1 MYSVKWTQSKFW
13 FELHYCILL
22 HLEFLMHFTNLNQA
36 IIKSNHLEL
45 LIHFTNFNQAIIK
58 SNHLELLN
66 HFTNLNQAITK
77 SNHLELLIH
86 FTNLNQAITKSN
98 HLELHILNQAIRL
111 ISTLSCTHNKR
122 VWNTTYSACTSRRN
136 F

>member
-22 HLEFLMHFTNLNQA
+22 HLEFL
-36 IIKSNHLEL
+36 I
-45 LIHFTNFNQAIIK
+45 
-58 SNHLELLN
+58 

-98 HLELHILNQAIRL
+98 HLELQIQFADLNQAITKSNHLELQIHFTILNQAIAKSNHLEPHSLNHATRL

-122 VWNTTYSACTSRRN
+122 VWNTTYIACTSRRN